1 MNIDSRHSVRHH
13 FLLAGSGERAAV
25 TLSRVAGYR
34 RSLRGRQ
41 RRPIIRS
48 ITHAPDQTETQP
60 RLLQCRFDLASPGRR
75 NLTSDDFHKLSRAGG
90 PKGLKRVHPTGTERQ
105 SLTKECGW
113 KDGDRGGLAQTQKI
127 SWEEKRKTDL
137 TLTGL
142 LMEGLIPQSH
152 RSSDHHEPKPQCYTA
167 PATSP
172 AGNKEAE
179 NAIEFITVSPRSQ
192 ASSFASCDPRRFCNQ
207 RQTFFGEGEAI
218 RGES

>member
-1 MNIDSRHSVRHH
+1 
-13 FLLAGSGERAAV
+13 
-25 TLSRVAGYR
+25 
-34 RSLRGRQ
+34 
-41 RRPIIRS
+41 
-48 ITHAPDQTETQP
+48 
-60 RLLQCRFDLASPGRR
+60 
-75 NLTSDDFHKLSRAGG
+75 
-90 PKGLKRVHPTGTERQ
+90 
-105 SLTKECGW
+105 
-113 KDGDRGGLAQTQKI
+113 
-127 SWEEKRKTDL
+127 
-137 TLTGL
+137 
-142 LMEGLIPQSH
+142 MEGLIPQSH